1 MTSAAQQVRQVI
13 NALAEEATLYRRIAS
28 NVVKISM
35 KGAICFNKPV
45 VVEGEVE
52 VEDLFSGDHLVFV
65 RPRTERAALV
75 VPRFVDLRYSKV
87 VFFDVYV
94 YANGVWL
101 NRPCLFVK
109 AEGCDL
115 PVKVVRELLGEEGG
129 AARA

>member
-1 MTSAAQQVRQVI
+1 MTGAAQQVRQTIDELV
-13 NALAEEATLYRRIAS
+13 EEAKLYRGIAS
-28 NVVKISM
+28 NVAKISM
-35 KGAICFNKPV
+35 KGAICFKKPV

-52 VEDLFSGDHLVFV
+52 VEDLFSGEHLVFV
-65 RPRTERAALV
+65 RPKSEKAALV
-75 VPRFVDLRYSKV
+75 VPRFVDLGYSKV

-115 PVKVVRELLGEEGG
+115 PVKVIRELTGRE
-129 AARA
+129 AAGR